1 MRAPWVHRCLRVG
14 LALQCA
20 AAVGAILAVGTPLN
34 TFLFLDLGVSDATA
48 RELDRGIAC
57 ALVLAAISLP
67 FAKGRAL
74 FYAVAAWF
82 AIEAV
87 LSGYNGGFFAAS
99 LAPFARAVRFLAPL
113 ALLAAMSGDDARA
126 KKLLAW
132 GSAFVFAAHGIEALL
147 LNPRFIDFL
156 IVTVD
161 RVTSYRMAQSFAE
174 AQLVL
179 IGLVDLLLAILVI
192 KRPSKA
198 VWGYMAFWGIATA
211 LMRSVYYG
219 PEIGWHHTLVRVLN
233 GGAPL
238 VLLMLAAEQEMEEAW
253 PEPEPTSSPR

>member
-1 MRAPWVHRCLRVG
+1 MRTSWAHQCLRAA
-14 LALQCA
+14 LALQCTA
-20 AAVGAILAVGTPLN
+20 SMGAILAGGTSLN
-34 TFLFLDLGVSDATA
+34 TFLFLELGVSDATV

-57 ALVLAAISLP
+57 ALVLAALSLS
-67 FAKGRAL
+67 FVKGRSL
-74 FYAVAAWF
+74 LYAVAAWF
-82 AIEAV
+82 LLDALI
-87 LSGYNGGFFAAS
+87 SGSNGGFFAAS
-99 LAPFARAVRFLAPL
+99 LAPFARAVRWLTPIAMV
-113 ALLAAMSGDDARA
+113 ALMSGDDARA
-126 KKLLAW
+126 KKLLTW
-132 GSAFVFAAHGIEALL
+132 GSAAVFAAHGIEALL

-156 IVTVD
+156 IVSID
-161 RVTSYRMAQSFAE
+161 RATSYRITQSFAE
-174 AQLVL
+174 AQLIL
-179 IGLVDLLLAILVI
+179 IGLIDVLLAILVI

-253 PEPEPTSSPR
+253 PEPTSSPH

>member
-1 MRAPWVHRCLRVG
+1 VRPWVHPLLRAA

-20 AAVGAILAVGTPLN
+20 AAVGAILAGGTPLN
-34 TFLFLDLGVSDATA
+34 TFLFLDLGISDATV
-48 RELDRGIAC
+48 RELDRGIAG
-57 ALVLAAISLP
+57 ALVLAAISVL
-67 FAKGRAL
+67 FAKGRSL

-82 AIEAV
+82 ALEAV

-99 LAPFARAVRFLAPL
+99 LAPFARAVRYLAPL
-113 ALLAAMSGDDARA
+113 ALIASMSGDDARA
-126 KKLLAW
+126 KQLLTW
-132 GSAFVFAAHGIEALL
+132 GTACVFAAHGLEALL
-147 LNPRFIDFL
+147 LNPRFVDFL

-161 RVTSYRMAQSFAE
+161 RTSGYRMAQSFAE
-174 AQLVL
+174 AQLIL
-179 IGLVDLLLAILVI
+179 IGLVDVLLAILLI

-238 VLLMLAAEQEMEEAW
+238 LLLMLASEQEMEEAW
-253 PEPEPTSSPR
+253 PEPAPTSSAR